1 MENRVYITQND
12 EIPFVTKALNSELRM
27 RMLKLLAGR
36 SLNVGQ
42 IAELLDIPQ
51 STCTNNIKILEQA
64 RLIKTEK
71 VAASKG
77 VQKNCTL
84 ACDEIVIPL
93 LDLTHPLKENSIE
106 TEMPIGLYTDFQVSP
121 PCGLV
126 TASEV
131 LGFYDNIDSFFEP
144 RRASAALIWLSNGY
158 LEYRFPKNIIEN
170 RKIRALTV
178 SCELCSEFPG
188 FNPDWPSDITLSIN
202 GIEIGAWT
210 APGDMGGSRG
220 RFTPSWWSLRD
231 TQFGFLKA
239 WKVTEEGS
247 YIDGLKLSGVT
258 LEELRVEDHPSITLR
273 FAVKED
279 AKNKGGF
286 NIFGKGFGNYDQD
299 ILMRLEI
306 DEGESLSRM

>member
-1 MENRVYITQND
+1 MENRVYITRHE
-12 EIPFVTKALNSELRM
+12 EIPSVAKALNSGLRM
-27 RMLKLLAGR
+27 RMLKMLAGR
-36 SLNVGQ
+36 SLNIGQ
-42 IAELLDIPQ
+42 IAELLNIPQ

-64 RLIKTEK
+64 NLIKTEQ

-77 VQKNCTL
+77 LQKNCTL

-121 PCGLV
+121 PCGIV
-126 TASEV
+126 TSREV
-131 LGFYDNIDSFFEP
+131 LGFYDYIDSFYEP

-158 LEYRFPKNIIEN
+158 LEYRFPKNIPEN
-170 RKIRALTV
+170 RKIRSITI

-202 GIEIGAWT
+202 GTEIGAWT

-220 RFTPSWWSLRD
+220 RFTPPWWSLRD

-239 WKVTEEGS
+239 WRISEEGS
-247 YIDGLKLSGVT
+247 FIDGLELSDVR
-258 LEELRVEDHPSITLR
+258 LEDLHIAENPSITIQ
-273 FAVKED
+273 FAVKSD
-279 AKNKGGF
+279 AENKGGF

-306 DEGESLSRM
+306 DE